1 MTRASTWLFTAVA
14 LGVVVPLLAPG
25 FVFLPDMVWSPRP
38 DWADFLHG
46 GVSIYFPVDAALALL
61 GRVLPSEWVQKL
73 LLFGA
78 LLLPGVAMERLARP
92 YVGRAYAFGAGLLYQ
107 CNPYV
112 FERFAAGQ
120 WRVLLGYGLFPLV
133 ISFCVPLL
141 RQFDRRRALMCMAL
155 LTAYPFLSLHWAAIT
170 AVFLLALAA
179 AALSGLV
186 PSPSS
191 RRLAAVCIALVVILA
206 LAPIAL
212 SLFQEGA
219 LLARI
224 GPQDFAAF
232 DTRSDP
238 RFGVWFNVLSLYG
251 MWRADDLLPKHL
263 LPWWW
268 LVTPLLLALS
278 AWGAA
283 VLVRRR
289 DALGTVTA
297 IAFFPV
303 LVLAVGYASPWTRP
317 LVERLAAHLPLA
329 AGFRDTAKLVGLIAF
344 AYAFFLPITLS
355 SLRSPVGRRAGVAFT
370 VLLPFLIAGPLLWG
384 ASGQLRTAAY
394 PASWEAAET
403 LLAAEPESRALFLPW
418 KPYLRLNFAGD
429 ALVVNPA
436 LVYFSVPVVAA
447 AATGNPRLVRTEAE
461 PWGASVADLLL
472 GSETASRTAVFW
484 REQGITHVL
493 LAKTDDWEASASAL
507 AGLRL
512 AVQLETPDMIVYAL
526 R

>member
-1 MTRASTWLFTAVA
+1 MTRASTWLFAAVA
-14 LGVVVPLLAPG
+14 LGVVAPLLAPG

-61 GRVLPSEWVQKL
+61 GHIFPSEWVQKL
-73 LLFGA
+73 LLFGV

-92 YVGRAYAFGAGLLYQ
+92 YVGRAYAFAAGLLYQ

-133 ISFCVPLL
+133 ISFCLPLL
-141 RQFDRRRALMCMAL
+141 RQFDRRRALMCLAL
-155 LTAYPFLSLHWAAIT
+155 LAAYPLLSLHWAAIT

-191 RRLAAVCIALVVILA
+191 RRLAAVCIALVGILA
-206 LAPIAL
+206 LAPLAL

-283 VLVRRR
+283 MLVRRR
-289 DALGTVTA
+289 DALGTVTV

-303 LVLAVGYASPWTRP
+303 LVLAVGYASP
-317 LVERLAAHLPLA
+317 
-329 AGFRDTAKLVGLIAF
+329 
-344 AYAFFLPITLS
+344 
-355 SLRSPVGRRAGVAFT
+355 
-370 VLLPFLIAGPLLWG
+370 
-384 ASGQLRTAAY
+384 
-394 PASWEAAET
+394 
-403 LLAAEPESRALFLPW
+403 
-418 KPYLRLNFAGD
+418 
-429 ALVVNPA
+429 
-436 LVYFSVPVVAA
+436 
-447 AATGNPRLVRTEAE
+447 
-461 PWGASVADLLL
+461 
-472 GSETASRTAVFW
+472 
-484 REQGITHVL
+484 
-493 LAKTDDWEASASAL
+493 
-507 AGLRL
+507 
-512 AVQLETPDMIVYAL
+512 
-526 R
+526 